1 MNSPLQLAAA
11 AQSVIQ
17 VIRISINALQVPAK
31 SYAVESS
38 PRNQA
43 RGKNMGSS
51 FWGFVG
57 AIVIVAIISD
67 GLVRI
72 IRASK
77 SGGSKQLTQ
86 KIEDLE
92 EDIALLEQELED
104 SKRRI
109 EVLEKIVTD
118 EKDYLSRQIDDL
130 ANNP

>member
-1 MNSPLQLAAA
+1 
-11 AQSVIQ
+11 
-17 VIRISINALQVPAK
+17 
-31 SYAVESS
+31 
-38 PRNQA
+38 
-43 RGKNMGSS
+43 MGSS

-57 AIVIVAIISD
+57 AIVIVAILSD

-92 EDIALLEQELED
+92 EDVALLEQELED

-118 EKDYLSRQIDDL
+118 EKGNLSRQIDDL